1 MNKELEKY
9 LLKYEQKMHEDLQD
23 FVAIPSVS
31 DDPVNVKKALGFI
44 INLAKSYGFAA
55 RTVLDDQVG
64 VIEMGEGP
72 ETMGIL
78 AHVDVVPPGDPRE
91 WTFDPYSAIDVEGRM
106 YGRGTIDDKGMVISS
121 LYAMRAV
128 KSLGLP
134 LKKKVQLI
142 LGTQEE
148 VEWVDMDA
156 YVKNFPLPD
165 YGFTPDGEYPIS
177 NIEKGD
183 LSQEMEFDFSDEAED
198 EGGRHLKALDIGTA
212 NNVVP
217 GKAVAI
223 LSDGEEITVYGK
235 ACHSSNPWDG
245 DNALIGLSK
254 KLKGLGL
261 KENKLLRLLFDIE
274 EYFED
279 CYGSKLGLYSKS
291 EYYQGEFV
299 HRNTFAPTILKADKG
314 KATLWV
320 NARPPYGE
328 DMDKVVKTLD
338 DWARERGGKTV
349 SMDAQPGVFVS
360 KESPFLK
367 VLADS
372 YEDVTDFT
380 NEFVL
385 AYGGSYAK
393 AMPNIVSWGP
403 LFPGEEDTCHITDE
417 YIDLESMMM
426 STKIFAEAIMRI
438 VLSDESFK

>member
-1 MNKELEKY
+1 M
-9 LLKYEQKMHEDLQD
+9 
-23 FVAIPSVS
+23 
-31 DDPVNVKKALGFI
+31 
-44 INLAKSYGFAA
+44 
-55 RTVLDDQVG
+55 
-64 VIEMGEGP
+64 
-72 ETMGIL
+72 
-78 AHVDVVPPGDPRE
+78 
-91 WTFDPYSAIDVEGRM
+91 
-106 YGRGTIDDKGMVISS
+106 
-121 LYAMRAV
+121 
-128 KSLGLP
+128 
-134 LKKKVQLI
+134 
-142 LGTQEE
+142 
-148 VEWVDMDA
+148 
-156 YVKNFPLPD
+156 
-165 YGFTPDGEYPIS
+165 
-177 NIEKGD
+177 
-183 LSQEMEFDFSDEAED
+183 
-198 EGGRHLKALDIGTA
+198 
-212 NNVVP
+212 
-217 GKAVAI
+217 
-223 LSDGEEITVYGK
+223 
-235 ACHSSNPWDG
+235 
-245 DNALIGLSK
+245 
-254 KLKGLGL
+254 
-261 KENKLLRLLFDIE
+261 
-274 EYFED
+274 
-279 CYGSKLGLYSKS
+279 
-291 EYYQGEFV
+291 

-314 KATLWV
+314 KAALWV